1 MHQCHSF
8 WQAMYTFLVDTAQI
22 PLRAGNFA
30 VKRSV
35 TDIAT
40 ICQRC
45 QRLPTLWREAC
56 AGANHTCVPRVLL
69 SSHLLRTVLVQQGG
83 CLMALPNI
91 HPQLLLLA
99 QLQPGM
105 RRVGVR
111 ATG

>member
-1 MHQCHSF
+1 
-8 WQAMYTFLVDTAQI
+8 MYTFLVAIAQI
-22 PLRAGNFA
+22 PFRAGNLA

-35 TDIAT
+35 TDITT
-40 ICQRC
+40 IC

-56 AGANHTCVPRVLL
+56 AGANHTGVPRVIL
-69 SSHLLRTVLVQQGG
+69 SSHLLRTVLVRQGG
-83 CLMALPNI
+83 CLMALPNT